1 MRKGVRM
8 QTFNENRETYLTR
21 LADQVVRLDERV
33 NRLKRET
40 GAQKNLARGQAEII
54 IDNILGK
61 RKEMESKI
69 KNARAAGQDAWVE
82 LKKGLDAGY
91 SDLVK
96 SINRAAEKFHS

>member
-1 MRKGVRM
+1 M

-21 LADQVVRLDERV
+21 LADQIVKLDDRVNQLRRETDER
-33 NRLKRET
+33 
-40 GAQKNLARGQAEII
+40 KNLARGQAEMI

-61 RKEMESKI
+61 RKAMESKI
-69 KNARAAGQDAWVE
+69 NNARVAGQDAWGE